1 MKYYSRCFSA
11 KELVSY
17 IKASPDTQ
25 RGISKYDKEKDYYIE
40 DSLEVDE
47 FIEDFFSLF
56 KVTPNGE
63 PLAAVLKSDS
73 QINIFN
79 KGLKN
84 IEVFWTELLREL
96 DIGLALDSLV
106 SYRKEVDDY
115 VLEWERIKKEVLAE
129 RRFFCRCDEAWSSFF
144 EPNSSLSSSSYY
156 YRARV
161 HVDGRISKYP
171 PKDMFAPPAKDAP
184 NGRTNP
190 EGIAYLYLCGS
201 KETTL
206 YETRAILNDYVSIA
220 TFKVKP
226 GSTVNIFD
234 FTIQSAFLLD
244 EKCLNIARKIRLFDA
259 ISKDLSKPMRRHSK
273 KLEYLPTQFICEF
286 INFFSSS
293 EGIVFRSS
301 VHEDGTNIVLFNSE
315 KMQCKKV
322 ELVAISSLNV
332 KWELKK

>member
-1 MKYYSRCFSA
+1 MKYYSRCFSD

-17 IKASPDTQ
+17 IQAAPGSQK
-25 RGISKYDKEKDYYIE
+25 GISKYDKENDCYIE

-56 KVTPNGE
+56 EETPEGE
-63 PLAAVLKSDS
+63 PLSAILKSDS

-79 KGLKN
+79 KELKN
-84 IEVFWTELLREL
+84 IEVFLIELLREL
-96 DIGLALDSLV
+96 AVDLALDSLV

-115 VLEWERIKKEVLAE
+115 VKEWERIKKEVLAE
-129 RRFFCRCDEAWSSFF
+129 RRFFCRCDGAWSVFF
-144 EPNSSLSSSSYY
+144 EPNSSLSSSSCY

-161 HVDGRISKYP
+161 HVDGRMSKFAS
-171 PKDMFAPPAKDAP
+171 KDMFAPPAEDAP

-190 EGIAYLYLCGS
+190 EGIAYLYLCGAL
-201 KETTL
+201 ETTL

-226 GSTVNIFD
+226 CTTINVFD
-234 FTIQSAFLLD
+234 FTIQPAFFVD
-244 EKCLNIARKIRLFDA
+244 EKCLNTARKIRLFDA

-301 VHEDGTNIVLFNSE
+301 VHEDGTNIVLFSSA
-315 KMQCKKV
+315 KVQCKKV
-322 ELVAISSLNV
+322 DLVTISSLNV
-332 KWELKK
+332 KWELK